1 MITTNPDK
9 SQTLHALEQ
18 IETLALLG
26 GFGNT
31 LTALTARLLAS
42 EIGYAETAAD
52 ALERAEKFIVQCEVE
67 TLKKAS

>member
-1 MITTNPDK
+1 MIPTNPDTL
-9 SQTLHALEQ
+9 QTLHALEQ

-52 ALERAEKFIVQCEVE
+52 ALERAERFIVQCQQE
-67 TLKKAS
+67 TARVA